1 MIRNH
6 LLIAVRTLLASRMYS
21 VINVF
26 GLTVGISTCLVIFL
40 IVQFELSYNR
50 TIPEADRIYRVHTQF
65 SGDFEGTNRGV
76 SSGVQEAVTTR
87 FTGLSSS
94 FPLHGWSAKVTLP
107 GQKSSD
113 AREREPRIALTTPA
127 YFSVIPTYSWIRGSA
142 TALLQPGNVVLTV
155 DQAKKYLG
163 NGSPDAWM
171 GQTLHYN
178 DSLVVTVAG
187 LIAPEPG
194 NTDFEFTDFISL
206 ATIEAT
212 WLKERFSLNDWQ
224 STNSS
229 AQLFIKLQGSTSV
242 AEIERQLPSL
252 NEEYKR
258 HNADNNWIVTYK
270 LQPLSDLHFNTHLG
284 VFDFSRPAAHPG
296 TLTTISL
303 VAFILVV
310 LASINFINLETARA
324 VKRSREVGIRKVLGS
339 SRGQLIGH
347 FLAQSLLLTFV
358 AILVAIPAA
367 EMGLLMFRD
376 FIPSGVVL
384 SLLDL
389 STLTFLVIVLLAVGI
404 LSGLYPAFVL
414 SSFLPAIALKSQGYS
429 TLGQSRSSFLRR
441 GLIIFQFASAQ
452 LLIMATLVIVSQID
466 FMLNKDLGFQQD
478 AVVHIDPPWQAS
490 SDKRLTLKNELERIP
505 RVSTVSLC
513 QQAPAAKGYSSNV
526 LSVKK
531 NGEEIRKSVMRKFG
545 DTNYLAVYG
554 IKLVAG
560 RNLTPNHQTEILV
573 NEAFLK
579 EFGLSPDEA
588 LGYEVRQNE
597 RVYTIVGVMK
607 DYHVFS
613 LHAPFQPVYM
623 SGWEEDL
630 YGISLK
636 LTKAAVDNAD
646 YQPVIANLEAA
657 WKKVY
662 PDYRFNYHFVD
673 ETIRGFYENEKR
685 MSKLAGTAMTIAI
698 IISCLGLFGLASYT
712 SVQRA
717 KEVGI
722 RKVLGATAQNILVL
736 LSGSFMRLV
745 TVAFFV
751 AAPIAWWGA
760 DQFLSNYSFH
770 ITPEW
775 SMYLIAGGS
784 SLMLAFLTVSYQ
796 ALKTSFMNPVE
807 SLRTE

>member
-1 MIRNH
+1 MIQNH
-6 LLIAVRTLLASRMYS
+6 FRIAFRTLLANRMYS

-50 TIPEADRIYRVHTQF
+50 TIPDADRVYRVYTQF

-87 FTGLSSS
+87 FTGLSFS
-94 FPLHGWSAKVTLP
+94 FPLLGWSAKVNLS
-107 GQKSSD
+107 GQKNTQAS
-113 AREREPRIALTTPA
+113 EQEPRIALTTPD
-127 YFSVIPTYSWIRGSA
+127 YFSIIPTYSWIRGTA
-142 TALLQPGNVVLTV
+142 TALLQPGNVVLTI

-187 LIAPEPG
+187 LIVPEPG
-194 NTDFEFTDFISL
+194 KTDFEFTDFISL
-206 ATIEAT
+206 STIEAT
-212 WLKERFSLNDWQ
+212 WLKGRFTLNDWQ

-229 AQLFIKLQGSTSV
+229 AQLFIKLQAATSMT
-242 AEIERQLPSL
+242 EIEKQLSSL
-252 NEEYKR
+252 GEESRK
-258 HNADNNWIVTYK
+258 HNVDNSWVASYK
-270 LQPLSDLHFNTHLG
+270 LQPLTDLHFNARLG
-284 VFDFSRPAAHPG
+284 VFDFSRPAAHPRV
-296 TLTTISL
+296 LTTLSIVALIL
-303 VAFILVV
+303 VA

-339 SRGQLIGH
+339 SRGELIWH
-347 FLAQSLLLTFV
+347 FLAQSLLLTLA

-376 FIPSGVVL
+376 FLPPGVAL

-389 STLTFLVIVLLAVGI
+389 PTLTFLGIVLFAVGI

-414 SSFLPAIALKSQGYS
+414 SSFLPAIALKNQGYS
-429 TLGQSRSSFLRR
+429 HLGQSRSSLLRR
-441 GLIIFQFASAQ
+441 GLIVFQFASAQ
-452 LLIMATLVIVSQID
+452 LLIMGTLVIVSQMD
-466 FMLNKDLGFQQD
+466 FMLTKDLGFDHD
-478 AVVHIDPPWQAS
+478 AVVHINPPWQAS
-490 SDKRLTLKNELERIP
+490 EEKRFTLKSEIERIP
-505 RVSTVSLC
+505 RVSLVSLC
-513 QQAPAAKGYSSNV
+513 QQAPSVKGFSSNV
-526 LSVKK
+526 LSLKK
-531 NGEEIRKSVMRKFG
+531 NGEEIRKSAIRKFG

-554 IKLVAG
+554 IQLVAG
-560 RNLTPNHQTEILV
+560 RNLAPNHQTEILV

-579 EFGLSPDEA
+579 EFGLTEEQA
-588 LGYEVRQNE
+588 LGHEVLQNDQSF
-597 RVYTIVGVMK
+597 TIVGIMK

-613 LHAPFQPVYM
+613 LHEPFQPVYM
-623 SGWEEDL
+623 SGWEENL
-630 YGISLK
+630 FGISLK
-636 LTKAAVDNAD
+636 LTKSGEDKPD
-646 YQPVIANLEAA
+646 YQPVIADLEVA
-657 WKKVY
+657 WKRVY
-662 PDYRFNYHFVD
+662 PDYRFSYQFVD
-673 ETIRGFYENEKR
+673 ETIRGFYENERR

-712 SVQRA
+712 STQRA

-722 RKVLGATAQNILVL
+722 RKVLGATAENILLL
-736 LSGSFMRLV
+736 LSGNFMKL
-745 TVAFFV
+745 VAFSFV
-751 AAPIAWWGA
+751 VAVPLAWWGT

-770 ITPEW
+770 VTPGW
-775 SMYLIAGGS
+775 SLYLVTGGS
-784 SLMLAFLTVSYQ
+784 SMLLAFLTVSYQ

>member
-1 MIRNH
+1 
-6 LLIAVRTLLASRMYS
+6 
-21 VINVF
+21 
-26 GLTVGISTCLVIFL
+26 
-40 IVQFELSYNR
+40 
-50 TIPEADRIYRVHTQF
+50 
-65 SGDFEGTNRGV
+65 
-76 SSGVQEAVTTR
+76 
-87 FTGLSSS
+87 
-94 FPLHGWSAKVTLP
+94 
-107 GQKSSD
+107 
-113 AREREPRIALTTPA
+113 LTTPD
-127 YFSVIPTYSWIRGSA
+127 YFAIIPTYSWVRGSA
-142 TALLQPGNVVLTV
+142 TALRQPGNVVLTV
-155 DQAKKYLG
+155 AQAKKYLG

-206 ATIEAT
+206 ATLETT
-212 WLKERFSLNDWQ
+212 WLKESFSLHDWQ

-229 AQLFIKLQGSTSV
+229 TQVFIKLQEATST
-242 AEIERQLPSL
+242 AEIERQLL
-252 NEEYKR
+252 LLDEEYRK
-258 HNADNNWIVTYK
+258 HNPDNNWVATYK
-270 LQPLSDLHFNTHLG
+270 LQPLTDIHFNTHLG

-303 VAFILVV
+303 VALILVV

-339 SRGQLIGH
+339 SRKQLIGH
-347 FLAQSLLLTFV
+347 FLAQSLVLTLV

-367 EMGLLMFRD
+367 EMGLLMFKD
-376 FIPSGVVL
+376 FIPNGVVL
-384 SLLDL
+384 SLMDL
-389 STLTFLVIVLLAVGI
+389 PTLAFLGIVLLGVGL

-414 SSFLPAIALKSQGYS
+414 SSFLPAIALKGRGY
-429 TLGQSRSSFLRR
+429 THLGQSTSTFLRR

-466 FMLNKDLGFQQD
+466 FMLNKDLGFEHD
-478 AVVHIDPPWQAS
+478 AVVHIEPPWRAS
-490 SDKRLTLKNELERIP
+490 SEKRLTLKNEIERIP
-505 RVSTVSLC
+505 RVSMVSLC
-513 QQAPAAKGYSSNV
+513 QQAPATSGYSSNV
-526 LSVKK
+526 LSVKR

-545 DTNYLAVYG
+545 DPNYLGVYG
-554 IKLVAG
+554 IKLASG

-579 EFGLSPDEA
+579 EFGLSPEEA
-588 LGYEVRQNE
+588 LGYEVRQND
-597 RVYTIVGVMK
+597 RAYTIVGVMK

-613 LHAPFQPVYM
+613 LHEPFQPVYM
-623 SGWEEDL
+623 SGWEENL
-630 YGISLK
+630 YGISVK
-636 LTKAAVDNAD
+636 LAKADHDTPD
-646 YQPVIANLEAA
+646 YQPVIADLEAA
-657 WKKVY
+657 WKRVY
-662 PDYRFNYHFVD
+662 PEHRFNVHFVD
-673 ETIRGFYENEKR
+673 EKIRGFYENEKR

-722 RKVLGATAQNILVL
+722 RKVLGATAENILLL
-736 LSGSFMRLV
+736 LSGNFMKLV
-745 TVAFFV
+745 AVAFAL

-760 DQFLSNYSFH
+760 NQFLSHYSFH
-770 ITPEW
+770 VTPGW